1 MKLINES
8 FIISLI
14 FSSLTFLIAQS
25 ERIHS
30 EDKIAFA
37 SKIFSPPEIDGYLND
52 TVWSNAIPVT
62 DFLQEEPIPGAMPTF
77 KTEVRILYDD
87 ENLYVSF
94 MCYDNEPEKIIAREL
109 KLDGKWSGDDNV
121 AILFDTFND
130 DRNAYW
136 FGTNPLGMRD
146 DALLNTNSGFNE
158 DWHGI
163 WHASSA
169 FVDSGWSTEIVF
181 PFFNFKFRDLEEQ
194 HWGINFQRHIQR
206 KGESV
211 QWTAYEKDLD
221 FFKIAFAGNL
231 LGLKNISRGTNLQS
245 FSLPAFKIL
254 YETYVHKPGRYK
266 YGIINFIAGCNFK
279 YPFCPLNR
287 TGNN

>member
-1 MKLINES
+1 MQN
-8 FIISLI
+8 FIKKSLI
-14 FSSLTFLIAQS
+14 TLLIFLNSLSVLTAQS
-25 ERIHS
+25 EKIPFD
-30 EDKIAFA
+30 DKIAFA
-37 SKIFSPPEIDGYLND
+37 SRIFSPPEIDGYIND
-52 TVWSNAIPVT
+52 SVWFNAIPVT
-62 DFLQEEPIPGAMPTF
+62 DFLQEEPLPGSLPSF

-94 MCYDNEPEKIIAREL
+94 MCYDDEPEKIIAREL
-109 KLDGKWSGDDNV
+109 KLDGKWSGDDNI

-169 FVDSGWSTEIVF
+169 IVDSGWSTEIVF
-181 PFFNFKFRDLEEQ
+181 PFFNFRFNDVTEQ

-221 FFKIAFAGNL
+221 FFNIAFAGNL
-231 LGLKNISRGTNLQS
+231 LGIKNIYVE
-245 FSLPAFKIL
+245 IL
-254 YETYVHKPGRYK
+254 ST
-266 YGIINFIAGCNFK
+266 
-279 YPFCPLNR
+279 
-287 TGNN
+287 